1 VVRHC
6 ANFDCEGLARD
17 GVVAEFRD
25 TVDVCLDCGVA
36 LVPGERPPPPDSTSE
51 LEFLELVTVFIAA
64 DLSQGQVVASA
75 MDVAGIPVFVKG
87 ELLQGAVGELPPAV
101 GQVEVQVPIERAES
115 AREIAML
122 WEGPDPDEG
131 PRSERAS
138 GGGPL
143 DEFDRVVAE
152 TLEDEEERN

>member
-1 VVRHC
+1 VIRHC
-6 ANFDCEGLARD
+6 ANSDCAGLARD

-25 TVDVCLDCGVA
+25 SVDACLDCGSA
-36 LVPGERPPPPDSTSE
+36 LVPGERPPPPDPKRE
-51 LEFLELVTVFIAA
+51 LEFLELVTIFIAA
-64 DLSQGQVVASA
+64 DLSQRQVVASA
-75 MDVAGIPVFVKG
+75 MEAAGIPVFVKG

-122 WEGPDPDEG
+122 WEGPASVEG

-138 GGGPL
+138 GGGPV
-143 DEFDRVVAE
+143 DEFDAVVAE